1 MKKLYTVFIFLIFIL
16 IIQGCTKYSYYKEN
30 PTQTSGIDFSKGK
43 WILGNISVNPT
54 FHDEITKLAF
64 EDFSKH
70 LKTRLI
76 NVANDRTLLIPTE
89 VPLKPNK
96 TKMQDFYKGTNCDY
110 FINIKCEN
118 ERNNGNQF
126 DTYEKTYYK
135 KQLTFARVSLEV
147 YDLNQGT
154 IIFSQ
159 TFSRVYDE
167 NIGMG
172 LSPVRT
178 LIFGCYSKI
187 IDDINKKSI

>member
-1 MKKLYTVFIFLIFIL
+1 MF
-16 IIQGCTKYSYYKEN
+16 QSCTKYSYYREN

-43 WILGNISVNPT
+43 WILGNISVNPS

-76 NVANDRTLLIPTE
+76 NVANDRTLLISTV
-89 VPLKPNK
+89 VPLKPSK
-96 TKMQDFYKGTNCDY
+96 SKIQDLNKGTNCDY

-118 ERNNGNQF
+118 HRNKGNQF
-126 DTYEKTYYK
+126 DTSDKTYYE

-159 TFSRVYDE
+159 TIGRVYDE